1 MLTDETQDILS
12 LQPISILI
20 VDVRETINRLSALLE
35 GHLIETD
42 IDLYSVFVKG
52 TNKRL
57 LSPEYRYYT
66 PDGLVN
72 KIPLTSLEGITSEV
86 VDETGRIVISASIM
100 NKKNKF
106 LVFGR
111 PTESKIIPIIDAMV
125 KDLLN
130 RRIKKYHHF
139 NARNKLLGMLKP
151 ESACLVD
158 NDEIDNCCDDLL
170 SQVERFIGTD
180 IWNIY
185 FINFIGTDL
194 FINKS
199 YDLRIYEWTKQHH
212 DEFERSQSTDS

>member
-12 LQPISILI
+12 LRPISILI
-20 VDVRETINRLSALLE
+20 VDVRETVNRLSALLE

-72 KIPLTSLEGITSEV
+72 KIPLTSLEGITSDV

-111 PTESKIIPIIDAMV
+111 PTESKIIPVIDAMV

-130 RRIKKYHHF
+130 RRIKKYHNF

-170 SQVERFIGTD
+170 SQAERFIGTD
-180 IWNIY
+180 TWNIY

-212 DEFERSQSTDS
+212 DESERSQSTDS